1 MIAPVKKPVI
11 TSKYGNRIRNG
22 KQEFHDGIDF
32 ISRVGF
38 EVYAIADGVVGFD
51 QDDYNDKLR
60 WLDRRHSGG
69 NMIII
74 KHPIHDKEYFIR
86 YLHLVTNKVSVGQA
100 VKEGDLIG
108 IYGDTGLSQGA
119 HLHND
124 MYTLAW
130 VKIDPTPILNP
141 INWEAAA

>member
-1 MIAPVKKPVI
+1 MIAPVKKPVV
-11 TSKYGNRIRNG
+11 TSKYGMRMRNA
-22 KQEFHDGIDF
+22 KREFHDGIDF
-32 ISRVGF
+32 ISAIGF
-38 EVYAIADGVVGFD
+38 EVYAIADGEVVFD

-60 WLDRRHSGG
+60 WIDRRHSGG

-74 KHPIHDKEYFIR
+74 KHQIHDQEHFVR

-108 IYGDTGLSQGA
+108 IYGDVGQSQGA

-124 MYTLAW
+124 MYTMGW
-130 VKIDPTPILNP
+130 VKIDPTPIFDP
-141 INWEAAA
+141 AIQEAVA